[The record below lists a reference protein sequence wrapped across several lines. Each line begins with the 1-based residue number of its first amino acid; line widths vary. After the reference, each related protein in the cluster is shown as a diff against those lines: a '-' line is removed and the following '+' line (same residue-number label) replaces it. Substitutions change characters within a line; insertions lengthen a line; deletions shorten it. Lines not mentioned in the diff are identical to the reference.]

1 MWYTDG
7 TSEVIG
13 CAVKAPH
20 VAHPHTAE
28 ANVQAQKVIRQ
39 GWRTWSGTRPFIG
52 ELHGND

>member
-20 VAHPHTAE
+20 VARPHTAE